1 MLLEPLNESDRDY
14 MKAQLPAP
22 VRLLYGFLIQR
33 PWTKYATT
41 LRTGT

>member
-1 MLLEPLNESDRDY
+1 MDVHEAARAY
-14 MKAQLPAP
+14 MKSQLPAP
-22 VRLLYGFLIQR
+22 VRLLYQFMIQR